1 MNHYGKYMAYCL
13 LHCGNVV
20 PKYVN
25 TYCCSTNKTKCNI
38 QFEDWCFTGL
48 KVGINC
54 QLPTVVPA
62 GNLANIKRAA
72 CMLSNT
78 IAIAEAWVCLGHKF
92 DLSYANC
99 SFVHWEVGEG
109 MGKKH
114 FLRAVRT
121 WLPLKRIVRRL
132 VWILLKKKK
141 RNTNF
146 PFLSVLQHI
155 ILPEFQL

>member
-109 MGKKH
+109 MGKEAFSEGCEDMAAIEKDCEE
-114 FLRAVRT
+114 VG
-121 WLPLKRIVRRL
+121 VD
-132 VWILLKKKK
+132 
-141 RNTNF
+141 
-146 PFLSVLQHI
+146 SVEEKEEEH
-155 ILPEFQL
+155 